1 MMEALDA
8 VMLGATMPK
17 GIRAVASAV
26 VGTMEW
32 VNPKRIATPWLTAQR
47 FALELLIPPALK

>member
-1 MMEALDA
+1 MEALDA

>member
-8 VMLGATMPK
+8 VMPDATMPR
-17 GIRAVASAV
+17 GTRVAASAV
-26 VGTMEW
+26 VETMEW
-32 VNPKRIATPWLTAQR
+32 GNPKRIATLWLTAQR